1 MQEVLM
7 LTENEIIEAVAQ
19 FLIGKGYAIE
29 HVSTTLQ
36 HGDDIIAYHSQMGI
50 RLYIEAKGET
60 SAQTA
65 SARYGKPFD
74 RNQTLSH
81 VSRAFYRAATMQQKD
96 TPDEWRLVAIA
107 LPANTLHKKCV
118 AAIQA
123 ALTRLE
129 IAVFWVDSQQVV
141 TVVPAEFV

>member
-1 MQEVLM
+1 M
-7 LTENEIIEAVAQ
+7 LTENQVIEAVTQ

-36 HGDDIIAYHSQMGI
+36 HGDDIVAIHSVTGV
-50 RLYIEAKGET
+50 RLHIEAKGET
-60 SAQTA
+60 SAQAT
-65 SARYGKPFD
+65 SVRYGKPFN
-74 RNQTLSH
+74 RNQALSH
-81 VSRAFYRAATMQQKD
+81 VSRAFYRAATMQQKA
-96 TPDEWRLVAIA
+96 TSGEVRRVAIA
-107 LPANTLHKKCV
+107 FPDNALHKEYI